1 VDKASLDFDI
11 VVVGGG
17 PGGIA
22 AATVAAE
29 CRARVAI
36 LDDAPWLGGQIWRGP
51 LRQRA
56 AAPARQWL
64 QRLQHAGVT
73 LMSGTSVIAA
83 PARGCLLAESGAHS
97 RTICWKRLVI
107 ATGARELFLP
117 FPGWH
122 LPGVIGPGGLL
133 GLAKNGWPVRDKKI
147 VVAGSGPLLLA
158 AAAGFGKLGAA
169 LISINEQ
176 TPAAR
181 LRRFAL
187 QLVRFPTRLSQAL
200 QLRISTRGAPYRPG
214 VWPVRADGEQSV
226 RRVTLTD
233 GLKTWTED
241 CDILACA
248 FGLTPNIE
256 LPLSVGC
263 GLDDGLVVVDEF
275 QQTTVEHVYCAGEP
289 TGIGGSECAQIQGQI
304 AGYSAAGRQDRAR
317 SLFDGRARHH
327 RFRSHLLRA
336 FALRPEVIA
345 LADDATIL
353 CRCEDVTLGTVRRF
367 ASWREAK
374 LHSRCGMGPCQ
385 GRVCGAATRS
395 ILGWAEESIR
405 PPILPSRVESLIS
418 GSRGGDTFN
427 IPLGNKAP
435 GTN

>member
-1 VDKASLDFDI
+1 MDKASLDFDI

-29 CRARVAI
+29 CGARVAI
-36 LDDAPWLGGQIWRGP
+36 LDDSPWLGGQIWRGFP
-51 LRQRA
+51 RQRA
-56 AAPARQWL
+56 APARLWL
-64 QRLQHAGVT
+64 QRLEHSGVT
-73 LMSGTSVIAA
+73 PMTGTCVIAA
-83 PARGCLLAESGAHS
+83 PARGCLLAESQAHS
-97 RTICWKRLVI
+97 LTICWKRLII

-133 GLAKNGWPVRDKKI
+133 GLAKNGWPVRNKRI

-176 TPAAR
+176 TPVTT

-200 QLRISTRGAPYRPG
+200 QLRVFTRGAPYRPG
-214 VWPVRADGEQSV
+214 VWPVRADGEQTV

-248 FGLTPNIE
+248 FGLTPNVE
-256 LPLSVGC
+256 LPLAVGC
-263 GLDDGLVVVDEF
+263 GLDGEFVAVDEF
-275 QQTTVEHVYCAGEP
+275 QQATMEHVYCAGEL
-289 TGIGGSECAQIQGQI
+289 TGIGGSECAQIEGQI
-304 AGYSAAGRQDRAR
+304 AGYSAAGQQDQAR
-317 SLFDGRARHH
+317 SLFRCRARHH
-327 RFRSHLLRA
+327 GFRSHLLRA

-385 GRVCGAATRS
+385 GRICGAATKS
-395 ILGWAEESIR
+395 ILGWAAESIR
-405 PPILPSRVESLIS
+405 PPIVPSRVESLIS
-418 GSRGGDTFN
+418 GSCGRAG
-427 IPLGNKAP
+427 LRL
-435 GTN
+435 

>member
-1 VDKASLDFDI
+1 VDKASLDFEI

-29 CRARVAI
+29 SGARVAI
-36 LDDAPWLGGQIWRGP
+36 LDDAPWLGGQIWRGG
-51 LRQRA
+51 LRQKV
-56 AAPARQWL
+56 APARRWL
-64 QRLQHAGVT
+64 QRLERSGVT
-73 LMSGTSVIAA
+73 PMTSTSVIAA
-83 PARGCLLAESGAHS
+83 PARGCLLAESGARS
-97 RTICWKRLVI
+97 LTICWKRLII
-107 ATGARELFLP
+107 AVGARELFLP

-133 GLAKNGWPVRDKKI
+133 GLAKNGWPVRNKKI

-158 AAAGFGKLGAA
+158 AAAGFGKLGAT
-169 LISINEQ
+169 LISIDEQ
-176 TPAAR
+176 TPATT

-200 QLRISTRGAPYRPG
+200 QLRVSTRGAPYRPG
-214 VWPVRADGEQSV
+214 VWPVRADGDQTV

-248 FGLTPNIE
+248 FGLTPNVE
-256 LPLSVGC
+256 LPLAVGC
-263 GLDDGLVVVDEF
+263 GLDAGFVTVDEF

-289 TGIGGSECAQIQGQI
+289 TGIGGSECAQIQGQV
-304 AGYSAAGRQDRAR
+304 AGYSAAGQQGQAR
-317 SLFDGRARHH
+317 SLFNCRARHH
-327 RFRSHLLRA
+327 GFRSHLLRA

-385 GRVCGAATRS
+385 GRVCGAATKS
-395 ILGWAEESIR
+395 IFGWDAESIR
-405 PPILPSRVESLIS
+405 PPIVPSRVESLMFNRGLPKPTS
-418 GSRGGDTFN
+418 GSQSIRTSR
-427 IPLGNKAP
+427 
-435 GTN
+435 